1 MGNRKQAG
9 LAGSLPS
16 GQPPAHH
23 SRWKGWTEL
32 SIDVREACTQQDFQK
47 PPDPLGSLEGSGY
60 LTLLSDPPTLGIPE
74 TQEPAVFTCPL
85 PCLAPTLVFPLR
97 PGCQNK
103 RSSLELPPSRHIV
116 SFCHSEKQL
125 ALLLPLLN
133 LGDLKSVESLLV
145 NHHAF
150 WSNSYKQHSSDSSAK
165 TEN

>member
-1 MGNRKQAG
+1 MRDSRDGPPTSGTGWRAG
-9 LAGSLPS
+9 LLVY
-16 GQPPAHH
+16 
-23 SRWKGWTEL
+23 RCMEL
-32 SIDVREACTQQDFQK
+32 S
-47 PPDPLGSLEGSGY
+47 PLLPLSWTLY
-60 LTLLSDPPTLGIPE
+60 ALTTGGLK
-74 TQEPAVFTCPL
+74 
-85 PCLAPTLVFPLR
+85 LR
-97 PGCQNK
+97 KMEIQNK

>member
-85 PCLAPTLVFPLR
+85 PCLAPTLVFLLMYPAISFR
-97 PGCQNK
+97 TVWPGVGGGAPTVTC
-103 RSSLELPPSRHIV
+103 L
-116 SFCHSEKQL
+116 QL
-125 ALLLPLLN
+125 
-133 LGDLKSVESLLV
+133 GVTDRKSVV
-145 NHHAF
+145 
-150 WSNSYKQHSSDSSAK
+150 
-165 TEN
+165 